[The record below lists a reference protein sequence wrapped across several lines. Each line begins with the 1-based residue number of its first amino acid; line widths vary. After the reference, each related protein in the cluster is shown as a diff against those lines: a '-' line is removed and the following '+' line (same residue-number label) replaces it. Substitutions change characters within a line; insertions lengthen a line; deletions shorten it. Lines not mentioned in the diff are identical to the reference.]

1 MRFGKK
7 LDNQN
12 QYKTSQELEQVED
25 HYKQETKDLLNTV
38 KRLQDENRKLSNSL
52 VAANERDSAFSEDGK
67 CNDIVICIS
76 TTVYTK
82 IR

>member
-1 MRFGKK
+1 M
-7 LDNQN
+7 
-12 QYKTSQELEQVED
+12 EQVED

-67 CNDIVICIS
+67 CSDIVICIS
-76 TTVYTK
+76 TSVYTE

>member
-1 MRFGKK
+1 M
-7 LDNQN
+7 
-12 QYKTSQELEQVED
+12 EQVED

-76 TTVYTK
+76 TSARRL